1 MYAYRNRI
9 LDYSQFLL
17 VFATQERKKKEK
29 GGFSVLTTRL
39 VQSQE
44 RVIEQKG
51 ARLRQLETDSD
62 ISS

>member
-29 GGFSVLTTRL
+29 GGFRVLTTRL
-39 VQSQE
+39 VQ
-44 RVIEQKG
+44 
-51 ARLRQLETDSD
+51 
-62 ISS
+62 